1 MSYLAHATAL
11 QDMVLS
17 GQLME
22 AFKKYYHEDVV
33 MIEGSG
39 ESTAGKDANRER
51 EKEFLASVSA
61 FHGAGVTAITANE
74 AAKVSMA
81 EVWMDVTFQDG
92 NRMKMEQITV
102 QRWEGDHIIN
112 ERFYYNAAG

>member
-22 AFKKYYHEDVV
+22 AFEKYYHEDVV

-51 EKEFLASVSA
+51 EKAFLASISA
-61 FHGAGVTAITANE
+61 FHGAGVTALTANE
-74 AAKVSMA
+74 ETKVSMA
-81 EVWMDVTFQDG
+81 EVWMDVTCQDG
-92 NRMKMEQITV
+92 NRVKLEQVTV
-102 QRWEGDHIIN
+102 QHWEGDTIVK
-112 ERFYYNAAG
+112 ERFYYNMAG